1 MNKYF
6 EIVFLDGKEIEEG
19 IKLGRE
25 EINWM
30 GRRVEMSKWELWIK
44 VCMYEDFTV
53 NFVIFYVNC
62 KD

>member
-44 VCMYEDFTV
+44 ACMYEDFTV